1 MLDRKV
7 LPLLEDD
14 SKIPRFVQVD
24 NRLAF
29 GKIVSTK
36 AVERW
41 LAITS
46 RKMEKLVQ
54 VERVAGK
61 WSDSR

>member
-1 MLDRKV
+1 M

-24 NRLAF
+24 NGLAF

-36 AVERW
+36 AVERLW